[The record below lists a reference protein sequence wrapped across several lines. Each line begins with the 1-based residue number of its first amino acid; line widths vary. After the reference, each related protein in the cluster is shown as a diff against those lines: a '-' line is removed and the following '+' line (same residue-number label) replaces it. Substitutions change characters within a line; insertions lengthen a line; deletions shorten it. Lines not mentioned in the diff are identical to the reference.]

1 MGGFQVRLDRP
12 FVLPEDPPGVCFGL
26 HLVVMDGCADVHQ
39 PAPGGLE
46 PAEDGRLTP
55 SGPDLEEDG
64 PVDKGEK
71 MTEAWRTCA
80 YQGQGDDPE
89 DLHHKLWLE
98 AAALAAENGW
108 RTPADDPLL
117 PKGVTRSSVMQ
128 CYVCARDSRLND
140 PEGNQRHDETRQY
153 AITDD
158 MAGKIRLLARET
170 LTHAIAAQL
179 SGEDLQGQ
187 FRSKLDDLV
196 EGDRQALRIM
206 CDFML
211 SWCKSISRVVHW
223 TCHAPYSIVHWHSE
237 STLRDVT

>member
-1 MGGFQVRLDRP
+1 
-12 FVLPEDPPGVCFGL
+12 
-26 HLVVMDGCADVHQ
+26 MDGCADVHQ

-128 CYVCARDSRLND
+128 CYVCARDSRLDD

-187 FRSKLDDLV
+187 FRSKLDDLL
-196 EGDRQALRIM
+196 EGDRQALRSV

-211 SWCKSISRVVHW
+211 SWCKSISPVVHPPKPKS
-223 TCHAPYSIVHWHSE
+223 TRAPRRGRAPAAMS
-237 STLRDVT
+237 RQ